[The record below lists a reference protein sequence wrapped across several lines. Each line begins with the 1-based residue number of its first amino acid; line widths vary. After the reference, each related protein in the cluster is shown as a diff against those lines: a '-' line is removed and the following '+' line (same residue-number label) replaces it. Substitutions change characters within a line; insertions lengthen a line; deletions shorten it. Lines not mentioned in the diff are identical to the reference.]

1 MLGMLGVIVQNN
13 VLKNT
18 VQISQV
24 VTPGEKYLVRFLNPP
39 AFSRVCGVEE
49 IATWLL
55 FATQEEANTFV
66 AQSSGPQPGAQV
78 PGKPSES
85 PPPTPPAA
93 KPNGNDSDPRDA
105 KTEDEPALP
114 SAEPVSPAAV
124 KDLEMKLKKDLE
136 PDISG
141 GSDGPKPGNKS

>member
-1 MLGMLGVIVQNN
+1 MLGMIGVIVQNN

-39 AFSRVCGVEE
+39 SFNRVCTVDE
-49 IATWLL
+49 IQTWLL
-55 FATQEEANTFV
+55 FNTQEEANTWV
-66 AQSSGPQPGAQV
+66 AQSQGPQPGAQV

-85 PPPTPPAA
+85 PPSTPPDA

-105 KTEDEPALP
+105 KTEDEPKLP
-114 SAEPVSPAAV
+114 PAMPVSPR
-124 KDLEMKLKKDLE
+124 DLEMELKKDLE

-141 GSDGPKPGNKS
+141 GSDGPKKPGNKS